1 MTKRNKSV
9 NEMTYLER
17 MHNSLSSK
25 MFHTILMFS
34 AVLSLAAVS
43 FGFYLYNGAVQD
55 QYSSIAF
62 NISKTASI
70 MLESEDEL
78 VLADAVLKRYDS
90 LSAEEKELKDNDP
103 DAYYELFADFE
114 TTSQQRMRRIL
125 HMVANENNATG
136 IYYAAYDIESRR
148 LIYLIDSDMTD
159 SYAHP
164 GYWVPVTNI
173 MHESLTT
180 PLIDAETGEIVIP
193 FFYGKTESYGYQ
205 CTSWDVV
212 SADGNYILM
221 VMTDI
226 DMNLITRRGRL
237 FLIQYLLFLLAVTL
251 ILDYIIVQRLKKT
264 VVRPITDINQAARS
278 YMKDKEEGSLGEHHF
293 GNLEIHTGDEIE
305 SLAVIF
311 GAMEQDISEY
321 IRNLT
326 AVTAEKERI
335 GAELNIASQI
345 QSGMLPNIFPPFP
358 ERREFD
364 VIASMKTAK
373 EVGGDFYDFFL
384 IDDDHLALVIADVS
398 GKGIPAALF
407 MMACKIIISNVSSL
421 GVNDPG
427 KILEKV
433 NEHIMKNNP
442 AEMFVTVWLG
452 ILEIKTGKLTAANGG
467 HEYPCLMRAGGQF
480 ELLKD
485 KHGLVLGAMEESRY
499 TSYEIQMNPG
509 DRIFVYTDGVTEASN
524 ENNELFGT
532 DRLLEALNSDP
543 AAQGNGL
550 MENVSGAISA
560 FTGTA
565 PQFDDITMLAM
576 QYNGG
581 NEDERTDN

>member
-1 MTKRNKSV
+1 
-9 NEMTYLER
+9 MTYLER

-125 HMVANENNATG
+125 HMVANENNATC

-173 MHESLTT
+173 MYERLTT
-180 PLIDAETGEIVIP
+180 PLIDAETGETVIP
-193 FFYGKTESYGYQ
+193 SFYRKTENYGYQ

-212 SADGNYILM
+212 SADGKYILL

-264 VVRPITDINQAARS
+264 VVKPITDINQAARS
-278 YMKDKEEGSLGEHHF
+278 YMKDKEDGSLGEHHF
-293 GNLEIHTGDEIE
+293 SNLKIHTGDEIE

-326 AVTAEKERI
+326 AVTAERERI

-499 TSYEIQMNPG
+499 TSYENQMNPG